1 MKKLFYKTLIWV
13 SRILGLWVFS
23 LFAWIVSTGYICLF
37 PRRVATGVRFYGAL
51 FPYRDWRYHLWCT
64 WRQYHSFTNLFLDRV
79 LLQDSGDLYYTS
91 EGFEYLQKAVK
102 DGTGGIILMS
112 HLGNWEVAAHLL
124 KKKLPDIRLLLYMGI
139 KQKEQ
144 IERMQKEGLSQTGIR
159 TIAVDSEGG
168 SPFEIVEGIMLLKDG
183 GFVSM
188 TGDVIWNEN
197 QRSVPVKFLGH
208 EVHLPEVPYLLA
220 LLSGAPLFVFF
231 SFSTGENHYH
241 FSTSKGIYIKPAKRS
256 EREEAIRK
264 SAQNYADMLEKTLK
278 EHPFQWYHFEHFL
291 GMKSD

>member
-1 MKKLFYKTLIWV
+1 
-13 SRILGLWVFS
+13 
-23 LFAWIVSTGYICLF
+23 
-37 PRRVATGVRFYGAL
+37 
-51 FPYRDWRYHLWCT
+51 
-64 WRQYHSFTNLFLDRV
+64 
-79 LLQDSGDLYYTS
+79 
-91 EGFEYLQKAVK
+91 
-102 DGTGGIILMS
+102 
-112 HLGNWEVAAHLL
+112 
-124 KKKLPDIRLLLYMGI
+124 
-139 KQKEQ
+139 
-144 IERMQKEGLSQTGIR
+144 MQKEGLSQTGIR